1 MNMATLKNKIVEV
14 HAAARVIVQR
24 YGHRKKFAKHM
35 VAFAIK
41 QIENL
46 TDERLAEFLGREPI
60 GKMLGYANKPNPS
73 TFSKVRERS
82 DPRMFGELYNL
93 LTNDLLKGKQ
103 LRLMAQDSTDIP
115 AYSKKD
121 RDARYGHKT
130 PSKKEQIARKEVKK
144 EYVFGY
150 KLHASADAESEV
162 PLVSVVAPANKHD
175 KTFFHRIYG
184 RIKNMFTINY
194 DAKYLLDA
202 AYDST
207 DIYQELHYD
216 SVKPVIATN
225 GRGFYKSKTPK
236 DPEYG
241 KRWAIERIFSR
252 LNEMFGLAKNR
263 FVGIKK
269 VTIFAFSCLIAY
281 LVKYVM

>member
-60 GKMLGYANKPNPS
+60 GKILGYKHKPNPS
-73 TFSKVRERS
+73 TFSKARKRS
-82 DPRMFGELYNL
+82 DPKMFEELYNWL
-93 LTNDLLKGKQ
+93 LQNLFKGRQ
-103 LRLMAQDSTDIP
+103 LRLIAQDSTDIP
-115 AYSKKD
+115 AYSQKD
-121 RDARYGHKT
+121 KDARYGHKT
-130 PSKKEQIARKEVKK
+130 PSKKEQIARKEIKK

-150 KLHASADAESEV
+150 KLHLIGDAESEIPIV
-162 PLVSVVAPANKHD
+162 TEVAPANKHD
-175 KTFFHRIYG
+175 KKFFHELYDRIRRG
-184 RIKNMFTINY
+184 FAINHE
-194 DAKYLLDA
+194 AKFLADS

-207 DIYQELHYD
+207 DIYSELHY
-216 SVKPVIATN
+216 SNIKPVIATN
-225 GRGFYKSKTPK
+225 GRGFYKSKKPK

-252 LNEMFGLAKNR
+252 LKERFGLARNR
-263 FVGIKK
+263 FVGIEKII
-269 VTIFAFSCLIAY
+269 IFVHSCLIAY
-281 LVKYVM
+281 LIRYAM